1 MRFFMSFDLSI
12 NIPDDL
18 DIDRQQLAAEL
29 EEIFKSFGDVF
40 NYTIPSKMPAKEIV
54 NMFESV
60 IFPIYPGVKQEF
72 QTYCKQNRY
81 QEEPLDPSAAQ
92 EFWRLMTIAE
102 LGSVNWTLVVS
113 DANVKM
119 LYSQLVAFTKKH
131 QLVIFNP
138 QAEEPENLYEAKDYP
153 SYWEE
158 E

>member
-1 MRFFMSFDLSI
+1 MSFDLSI

-18 DIDRQQLAAEL
+18 DIDRKQLADEL
-29 EEIFKSFGDVF
+29 EAIFKSHDDVLD
-40 NYTIPSKMPAKEIV
+40 YTIPSKMPAKEIIS
-54 NMFESV
+54 MFKSV
-60 IFPIYPGVKQEF
+60 IFPIYPGVKKEY

-81 QEEPLDPSAAQ
+81 QEEPLDPTAAQ

-102 LGSVNWTLVVS
+102 LGSVNLTSELNNAS
-113 DANVKM
+113 VKS

-138 QAEEPENLYEAKDYP
+138 QAEEPENLNEGRDYP
-153 SYWEE
+153 LYWEE

>member
-1 MRFFMSFDLSI
+1 MSFDISI

-18 DIDRQQLAAEL
+18 DIDRKQLADEL
-29 EEIFKSFGDVF
+29 EAIFVSCGLVDD
-40 NYTIPSKMPAKEIV
+40 YTIPSKMPSKEV
-54 NMFESV
+54 VSMFESV
-60 IFPIYPGVKQEF
+60 IFPIYPGVKKEF
-72 QTYCKQNRY
+72 QTYCTQNRY

-102 LGSVNWTLVVS
+102 LGSVSLTSGIS
-113 DANVKM
+113 DASIKT
-119 LYSQLVAFTKKH
+119 LYSQLVVFAKKH

-138 QAEEPENLYEAKDYP
+138 QTGEPENLHEDRDYDYP